1 MSVNDALPYPIYN
14 CKYREYIELVDT
26 NGDPVALASGDTE
39 LGKDSATL
47 ADATNEMSEG
57 STGYC
62 SIDFTYSEMA
72 YNCVL
77 VVPKSA
83 GAVTRAIKLFPA
95 RLPVLR
101 SGTAQAGAAGSITLD
116 SGASSKDGAYVG
128 CWVRGS
134 NNTPAGIQGEVRKIT
149 GYTGSTKVAT
159 VAPNWDN
166 TPSSSTTFEILVPS
180 DMSMSTL
187 LADKS
192 DIVDEMETQM
202 QADPTGF
209 HVNVMEVNGT
219 AQTAGDLKSLIDTID
234 GNVDSI
240 LADTGTDGVVLKAA
254 GLNADA
260 VDEILDEVVEGTV
273 TVRQA
278 LRLILSFISGKC
290 SGGATTTITYRD
302 IGDTKDRIVMTVDSD
317 GDRSAIGTRDGS

>member
-166 TPSSSTTFEILVPS
+166 TPSSSTTFEILVPG
-180 DMSMSTL
+180 DMSISTL
-187 LADKS
+187 LAD
-192 DIVDEMETQM
+192 E
-202 QADPTGF
+202 
-209 HVNVMEVNGT
+209 
-219 AQTAGDLKSLIDTID
+219 AGI
-234 GNVDSI
+234 
-240 LADTGTDGVVLKAA
+240 
-254 GLNADA
+254 ADA
-260 VDEILDEVVEGTV
+260 VWDEALIGTKTARQIVGVTLAAFAAGKVSGGGTTTV
-273 TVRQA
+273 T
-278 LRLILSFISGKC
+278 F
-290 SGGATTTITYRD
+290 RD
-302 IGDTKDRIVMTVDSD
+302 TEDGFDAIVMTVDAN
-317 GDRSAIGTRDGS
+317 GNRSSVTLNFSA